1 MAYPTVSQKETNDN
15 FYMDVIDWGMGNC
28 NGAANTIFFLSLLN
42 STKEKL
48 NVCIDNVVASIGRN
62 WLRKSDVEGS

>member
-15 FYMDVIDWGMGNC
+15 LYIEVIDWGMGNC
-28 NGAANTIFFLSLLN
+28 NGAAKTIFLPLLN